1 MIKHNLVSISNT
13 TAASLDISEVVRS
26 SFTLIIQN
34 INTTG
39 YIYIGNSGVTSSN
52 YGFRIS
58 PNQAFTIEMPSSQ
71 NLYAIGS
78 DPGLQAAIMEIH
90 RAI

>member
-1 MIKHNLVSISNT
+1 MIRHNLVNISSTEAVN
-13 TAASLDISEVVRS
+13 LDISETVKS

-58 PNQAFTIEMPSSQ
+58 PNQAFTIELPSSI
-71 NLYAIGS
+71 NLYAIAS
-78 DPGLQAAIMEIH
+78 DINLQAAVMEIP

>member
-13 TAASLDISEVVRS
+13 TATSLDISENIKS
-26 SFTLIIQN
+26 SFSLVVQN
-34 INTTG
+34 INPTG
-39 YIYIGNSGVTSSN
+39 YLYIGNSELTTTN

-71 NLYAIGS
+71 NLYCIAS
-78 DPGLQAAIMEIH
+78 DIGLQAAVMEIH

>member
-1 MIKHNLVSISNT
+1 MIKHNLVNISNS
-13 TAASLDISEVVRS
+13 TATSLDISENIKS
-26 SFTLIIQN
+26 SFTLVVQN
-34 INTTG
+34 INATG
-39 YIYIGNSGVTSSN
+39 YIYIGTSEVTTLN

-71 NLYAIGS
+71 NMYAISS
-78 DPGLQAAIMEIH
+78 DINMQAAIMEIH